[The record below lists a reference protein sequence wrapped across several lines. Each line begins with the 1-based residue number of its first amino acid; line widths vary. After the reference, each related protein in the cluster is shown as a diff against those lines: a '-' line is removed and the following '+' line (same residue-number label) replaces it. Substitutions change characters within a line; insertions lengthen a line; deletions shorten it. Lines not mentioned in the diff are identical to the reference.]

1 MSLLAKKAVIF
12 SDSLNRKIA
21 HAAISTDKIIA
32 QIMFVFIVVL
42 CLDDYCLM
50 TSFFLNPTLYAV

>member
-1 MSLLAKKAVIF
+1 MSLLAKNAVIF

-32 QIMFVFIVVL
+32 QIVFVFIVV
-42 CLDDYCLM
+42 C
-50 TSFFLNPTLYAV
+50 V